1 MAKGPTTTTGREIR
15 EITIDTWAIGLGT
28 GENLRDLN
36 VGDAV
41 ELRTGTAFD
50 GRWVAE
56 EFSERGAAVTLQAA
70 SVVANCADGTEIS
83 CRHSGTRHAHPVAAD
98 GRGLRRP
105 ETATA
110 AS

>member
-1 MAKGPTTTTGREIR
+1 MTKRPTTMTDGEIR
-15 EITIDTWAIGLGT
+15 EITIDTWAIELGN

-50 GRWVAE
+50 GLWIAK
-56 EFSERGAAVTLQAA
+56 EFSERGAVVTLQAA
-70 SVVANCADGTEIS
+70 QVVENCADDTEIS
-83 CRHSGTRHAHPVAAD
+83 CQYSGSRHPHPVAAD
-98 GRGLRRP
+98 GRVLRRP